1 MIKMASSENKSGHN
15 IQNCLRWGLGG
26 LELRVLD
33 GKLSLVVSGWE
44 AEAATHGRRK
54 LGVKVNTSRESKL
67 CF

>member
-1 MIKMASSENKSGHN
+1 M
-15 IQNCLRWGLGG
+15 GG